1 MVASESRFEEMAVPV
16 GKRLRPCAAGNRQA
30 PATAL
35 KAKYK
40 SLDIKDLQA
49 AKKNPPLSN
58 NFIQT
63 GFIINITIEIPRHH
77 ARMLCLDDWLIS
89 NGERPRTTI

>member
-1 MVASESRFEEMAVPV
+1 MVASKSRFEEMAVQV

-40 SLDIKDLQA
+40 SLDIKDLQP

-63 GFIINITIEIPRHH
+63 GFIINIMIEIPRHH
-77 ARMLCLDDWLIS
+77 TGMLCLDDWLVF
-89 NGERPRTTI
+89 NGERPGTAI